1 MPFFVSLLCDLGQ
14 ESIFSVNLGNALL
27 HYLRTTNEYTF
38 AFLALQCSNK
48 YAYLFFSYQNCADV
62 FSYSVNIMCD
72 SQQTAFKGHHVSICW
87 HVDLF
92 ACMHMCLYF
101 CILSQSDTEVSRQI
115 HANMSTP
122 PFSFILS
129 LPHPFFL
136 CSHSVLL
143 WSNE

>member
-1 MPFFVSLLCDLGQ
+1 MTQRGINIICFYLLGINLMSFLVSLLGDLGQ
-14 ESIFSVNLGNALL
+14 ESIFSVISGNALL

-48 YAYLFFSYQNCADV
+48 YAYLFFSYQNCTDV

-72 SQQTAFKGHHVSICW
+72 SQQTAFKGHHVSVCW

-101 CILSQSDTEVSRQI
+101 CI
-115 HANMSTP
+115 HA
-122 PFSFILS
+122 PFSIR
-129 LPHPFFL
+129 H
-136 CSHSVLL
+136 
-143 WSNE
+143 